1 MKLTKTLLIA
11 PLVAGALITT
21 CFAVT
26 LDIQD
31 DVSYSVGYTMGQT
44 LKNQMDQNNISTDN
58 QEMVDGLKD
67 GINGKK
73 SKLTP
78 DQMQNAM
85 IEFQKQA
92 MAAQKK

>member
-1 MKLTKTLLIA
+1 MKLTKTLLLT
-11 PLVAGALITT
+11 PLVAGALITS
-21 CFAVT
+21 CFAAA
-26 LDIQD
+26 DSQD
-31 DVSYSVGYTMGQT
+31 DISYSVGYTMGQT
-44 LKNQMDQNNISTDN
+44 LKNQMDQSNLSTDN
-58 QEMVDGLKD
+58 QEMADGLKD

-78 DQMQNAM
+78 SQMQNAM

>member
-1 MKLTKTLLIA
+1 
-11 PLVAGALITT
+11 
-21 CFAVT
+21 
-26 LDIQD
+26 
-31 DVSYSVGYTMGQT
+31 
-44 LKNQMDQNNISTDN
+44 
-58 QEMVDGLKD
+58 KD

-85 IEFQKQA
+85 IEFQKQE

>member
-1 MKLTKTLLIA
+1 MKLAKTLLIA
-11 PLVAGALITT
+11 SLVAGALITT

-26 LDIQD
+26 PDIQD

-58 QEMVDGLKD
+58 QEMFDGLKD

-78 DQMQNAM
+78 AQVQNAI

>member
-1 MKLTKTLLIA
+1 
-11 PLVAGALITT
+11 
-21 CFAVT
+21 
-26 LDIQD
+26 
-31 DVSYSVGYTMGQT
+31 
-44 LKNQMDQNNISTDN
+44 NQMDQSNISTDN

-85 IEFQKQA
+85 IEFQKQE

>member
-1 MKLTKTLLIA
+1 MKLTKTLFIA
-11 PLVAGALITT
+11 PLVAGALITS
-21 CFAVT
+21 CFAAA
-26 LDIQD
+26 DNQD

-44 LKNQMDQNNISTDN
+44 LKNQMDQSNISTDN

-67 GINGKK
+67 GIIGKQ